1 MPPRREGTKSTSTTR
16 KTSKLA
22 KELKLTAEE
31 EDEIREAFDMFVD
44 KDGPPGEIQTTDVR
58 KAMLALGFE
67 ASRVEMA
74 EIIDTLDPENEG
86 IVMWDS
92 FIRLCALKMKYRDEQ
107 AELERAYRLFT
118 NNTDG
123 PITIFD
129 LKRIARELKENVT
142 DEQLT
147 DMLME
152 ASGGMTVNLN
162 EFEGVM
168 KRAGA
173 L

>member
-1 MPPRREGTKSTSTTR
+1 MNFHR
-16 KTSKLA
+16 
-22 KELKLTAEE
+22 
-31 EDEIREAFDMFVD
+31 
-44 KDGPPGEIQTTDVR
+44 
-58 KAMLALGFE
+58 ALGFE
-67 ASRVEMA
+67 SSRVEMA

-86 IVMWDS
+86 IVMWDG
-92 FIRLCALKMKYRDEQ
+92 FIRLCALKMKCTNFLNKSMKSRTTLIDGPIDRDEQ
-107 AELERAYRLFT
+107 AELESAYKLFT

-152 ASGGMTVNLN
+152 ASGGMTVNL
-162 EFEGVM
+162 
-168 KRAGA
+168 
-173 L
+173 